1 MYWKRIAAILMV
13 LIDEMVFTVFFFGIL
28 PFFDVHLPLKVYFAV
43 MAVLVMKDFIVVKLI
58 WNVVVGP
65 PQTGKEALIGKIGV
79 VYTDMDSSGIVRVDN
94 ELWQAETVIPLKK
107 GEKVKVKS
115 INGLFLEVEPV
126 ATDNIH

>member
-1 MYWKRIAAILMV
+1 
-13 LIDEMVFTVFFFGIL
+13 
-28 PFFDVHLPLKVYFAV
+28 

-58 WNVVVGP
+58 WNVIVGP

-115 INGLFLEVEPV
+115 TNGLFIKVEPV
-126 ATDNIH
+126 DVPDDIQ